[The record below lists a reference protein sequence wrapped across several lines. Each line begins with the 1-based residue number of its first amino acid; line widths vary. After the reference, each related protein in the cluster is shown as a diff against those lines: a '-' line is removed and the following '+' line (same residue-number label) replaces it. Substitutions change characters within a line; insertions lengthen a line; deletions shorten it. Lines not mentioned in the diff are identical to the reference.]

1 MNAEF
6 QITAGT
12 HYQSLGI
19 LHEAR
24 GDQPGSLAALNS
36 EIKKMKFN
44 PIIYGSQKTHLNIN
58 PDEESVHYWAN
69 KNQQSVEN
77 TLSFYDGTKVQI
89 ETALIANGLDT
100 DILQE
105 GLLCPNHNST
115 IEGAL
120 ALAEHPGRNNKILSD
135 FVLNP
140 NGSGEIFIVAE
151 HHGPFSHDLS
161 YFKMGQGPYYMIEKP
176 YHLGYFETIQSL
188 DELTSNTVQ
197 LFNNGHHSEIS
208 VAAVAK
214 KDLTKGGLIKNSIG
228 SFEFRGIALRSSE
241 HPNHVPIGL
250 LKDFELKRN
259 IEAGETIT
267 FKDINLPETLASKA
281 WKQIQKNHQTKKS
294 IS

>member
-1 MNAEF
+1 
-6 QITAGT
+6 
-12 HYQSLGI
+12 
-19 LHEAR
+19 
-24 GDQPGSLAALNS
+24 
-36 EIKKMKFN
+36 
-44 PIIYGSQKTHLNIN
+44 
-58 PDEESVHYWAN
+58 
-69 KNQQSVEN
+69 
-77 TLSFYDGTKVQI
+77 
-89 ETALIANGLDT
+89 
-100 DILQE
+100 
-105 GLLCPNHNST
+105 
-115 IEGAL
+115 
-120 ALAEHPGRNNKILSD
+120 
-135 FVLNP
+135 
-140 NGSGEIFIVAE
+140 
-151 HHGPFSHDLS
+151 
-161 YFKMGQGPYYMIEKP
+161 MIEKP